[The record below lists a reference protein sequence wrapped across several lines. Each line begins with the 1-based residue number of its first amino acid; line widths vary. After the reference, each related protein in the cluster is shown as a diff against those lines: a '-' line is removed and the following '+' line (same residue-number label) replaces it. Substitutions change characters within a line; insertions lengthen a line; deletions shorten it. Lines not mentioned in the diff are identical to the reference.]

1 MAMDVVGKLIKILPE
16 QSGTG
21 KNGVWRKQDFVLE
34 TSDDKYPKKACLQAW
49 GDKIDAL
56 HRFSIG
62 DEIKVAFNIESRE
75 YNEKWYN
82 DLRIWKVEAA
92 NGTTHS
98 GNGEGG
104 GYEKQS
110 KQATPPDF
118 PDVSTF
124 KSSNSDEDNLP
135 F

>member
-1 MAMDVVGKLIKILPE
+1 MAMDVVGKLIKVLPE

-34 TSDDKYPKKACLQAW
+34 TTDQQYPKKACLQAW

-56 HRFSIG
+56 QNYQMG
-62 DEIKVAFNIESRE
+62 DEIKVSFNIESRE

-82 DLRIWKVEAA
+82 DLRVWKIEAA
-92 NGTTHS
+92 GQSS
-98 GNGEGG
+98 GSAPDNTGV
-104 GYEKQS
+104 YERQS
-110 KQATPPDF
+110 KQSGPPDF
-118 PDVSTF
+118 PTVDTF
-124 KSSNSDEDNLP
+124 KSGNSEDDLP